1 MLTARGKRQAIRIT
15 VNVTLATVTG
25 VCLFLGTGDVRNAHN
40 LQEIGVPSATAQMS
54 RPQDV
59 WQQVYQRLPN
69 LPLENQYVS
78 KETGEVDADN
88 TLVSRLIRY
97 HLYVKNRLPNFR
109 FDWKMTMADFL
120 GANDY
125 LVEEQYPSANTLTA
139 NPMEGDRAA
148 IEKLSRAEREALV
161 NTLASLFSPTI
172 TQTPAPEPSASPS
185 PPANPNPR
193 GRLLTPQPGDAQL
206 LLP

>member
-1 MLTARGKRQAIRIT
+1 MLTARGKRKVIRIL
-15 VNVTLATVTG
+15 VNLTLATVTG
-25 VCLFLGTGDVRNAHN
+25 VCLFLGTADVRNSDSVRG
-40 LQEIGVPSATAQMS
+40 IGLPSAMAQVS

-78 KETGEVDADN
+78 QETGKVDTDN

-125 LVEEQYPSANTLTA
+125 LVEAEYPSANTLTA

-148 IEKLSRAEREALV
+148 IEKLNRAERDALINALV
-161 NTLASLFSPTI
+161 SSFSPNI

-185 PPANPNPR
+185 APANPR

>member
-1 MLTARGKRQAIRIT
+1 MLTARGKRKAIHIT
-15 VNVTLATVTG
+15 INVTLATVTG
-25 VCLFLGTGDVRNAHN
+25 VCLFLGIADVRNAHN
-40 LQEIGVPSATAQMS
+40 FQGIGVPSATAQVS
-54 RPQDV
+54 RAQDV

-69 LPLENQYVS
+69 LPRENQYVS
-78 KETGEVDADN
+78 KETGKVDSDN

-125 LVEEQYPSANTLTA
+125 LVEDQYPSANTLTT

-148 IEKLSRAEREALV
+148 IQKLSRAEREALV
-161 NTLASLFSPTI
+161 NTLVSIFSPTI
-172 TQTPAPEPSASPS
+172 TQTPTPEPSASPS
-185 PPANPNPR
+185 PPANSNPR
-193 GRLLTPQPGDAQL
+193 GRLLTPQPGDAHL